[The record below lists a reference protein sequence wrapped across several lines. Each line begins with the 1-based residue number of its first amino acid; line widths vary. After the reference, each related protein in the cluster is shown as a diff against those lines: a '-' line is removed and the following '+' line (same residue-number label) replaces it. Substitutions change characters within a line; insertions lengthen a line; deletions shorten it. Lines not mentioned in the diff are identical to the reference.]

1 MSKKILMLLFLLFPL
16 IVGLACLSSA
26 PDPTATP
33 REPLLPTE
41 DLLLV
46 PTSEATPTIEQQAPQ
61 GTQQP
66 IDLVQLDQRFW
77 TQDGSHVFVG
87 YMFENPLSDLVFED
101 VEFTVTLV
109 GFSGNL
115 IETDIFLMPWFFAD
129 QTMAVVSN
137 FWLADESVVVDSVEI
152 DWTFSGTSPAD
163 DMANPFKTDSIIY
176 WDNASF
182 PNVSGKIVNNQST
195 TFKDI
200 RANILCYNGADEIIG
215 GGYTFIDFIHL
226 NDYMGFITYV
236 DVFGDVARVEVFPTL
251 TYSTQFIEKTDFL
264 SDISIQEVYFYED
277 NYQSIYGGLVA
288 KNETKHTLRNSLF
301 YVTFYDKDDHITS
314 TGSAYIDLL
323 LPGEALGVVPWF
335 FTQPDDA
342 ISTRRDILIL
352 PGESEPDYELAA
364 NPFTVNSA
372 ALTEGDNHTV
382 RVNFTNTLSKQV
394 SEVDVFV
401 LVYNADGQ
409 IIGGGKD
416 WTSESI
422 PPGGASEIEVW
433 VTYAWSET
441 IDAVKA
447 WIAPNTWTEF
457 E

>member
-1 MSKKILMLLFLLFPL
+1 M
-16 IVGLACLSSA
+16 ACLSSA
-26 PDPTATP
+26 PDPTVTP

-46 PTSEATPTIEQQAPQ
+46 PTSEPTHTIEQQAPQ

-226 NDYMGFITYV
+226 NDYMGFRRIRRC
-236 DVFGDVARVEVFPTL
+236 GQR
-251 TYSTQFIEKTDFL
+251 
-264 SDISIQEVYFYED
+264 
-277 NYQSIYGGLVA
+277 GGLP
-288 KNETKHTLRNSLF
+288 NP
-301 YVTFYDKDDHITS
+301 HIWHKI
-314 TGSAYIDLL
+314 Y
-323 LPGEALGVVPWF
+323 
-335 FTQPDDA
+335 
-342 ISTRRDILIL
+342 
-352 PGESEPDYELAA
+352 
-364 NPFTVNSA
+364 
-372 ALTEGDNHTV
+372 
-382 RVNFTNTLSKQV
+382 
-394 SEVDVFV
+394 
-401 LVYNADGQ
+401 
-409 IIGGGKD
+409 
-416 WTSESI
+416 
-422 PPGGASEIEVW
+422 
-433 VTYAWSET
+433 
-441 IDAVKA
+441 
-447 WIAPNTWTEF
+447 
-457 E
+457 